1 MNEKSMGV
9 MFSSNTDLWA
19 TPIQTFQ
26 QLNKAFNFNLDVC
39 ASDDN
44 AKCENYFTKEMDGL
58 QQEWIGSC
66 FMNPPYGKTIG
77 DWIYKAYM
85 ESLKGSIVVC
95 LIPART
101 DTKYFQDYCMLASDI
116 YFVRGRLKFGD
127 SNNSAPFPSCI
138 VVFNK
143 YTCTGTPRMHTLN
156 SMTELP
162 VINMPI
168 VYFDLIQPVYFIS

>member
-44 AKCENYFTKEMDGL
+44 AKCENYFTKEIDGL

-66 FMNPPYGKTIG
+66 FMNPPH
-77 DWIYKAYM
+77 M
-85 ESLKGSIVVC
+85 VRLLESGFIKHIWNLLKV
-95 LIPART
+95 L
-101 DTKYFQDYCMLASDI
+101 
-116 YFVRGRLKFGD
+116 
-127 SNNSAPFPSCI
+127 
-138 VVFNK
+138 
-143 YTCTGTPRMHTLN
+143 
-156 SMTELP
+156 
-162 VINMPI
+162 
-168 VYFDLIQPVYFIS
+168 